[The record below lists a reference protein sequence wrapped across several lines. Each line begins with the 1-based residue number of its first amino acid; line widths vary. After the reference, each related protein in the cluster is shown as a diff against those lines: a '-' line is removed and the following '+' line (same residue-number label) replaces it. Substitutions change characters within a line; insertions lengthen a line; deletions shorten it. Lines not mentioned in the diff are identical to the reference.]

1 MSLGVQRGAA
11 IIGKPLDLNVLA
23 VLAAQDVEADLCI
36 SADVFLGDNKLEGS
50 RVRVTS
56 QPTGTSSREI
66 VIHIRSGV
74 LIDEPVVALNLRA
87 GCQQKIERR
96 YVVLAE
102 LTTDTNSSSV
112 KPYLPNAAPRS
123 LASETSS
130 NSADPRSRLFKG
142 VGQEDVSTS
151 KAVTSNQTPVLESS
165 SESRPATTAR
175 RFNESRPSNRNGQR
189 GSEGQ
194 FVGAAKPRLKL
205 EPMDLSAESD
215 PALKL
220 STELMSKPSEN
231 AQQRSM
237 AAALWRALTAQPD
250 DILRS
255 SEKLLALE
263 TSIAVLQVETDKRNV
278 AISQL
283 TGEIEKARTE
293 RYSNVLIFGLAALLA
308 IVLVSLLYA
317 WRRRA
322 SVEVLDN
329 GKLPWWKRSKA
340 HETGWFNSFRS
351 ADLPPSVD
359 VVSITPA
366 SVMKANKS
374 ASSTV
379 DVDLNV
385 DSDGSNFGIFRRP
398 EKLGRTPIPPLQ
410 NRDRFEFGMSMTHM
424 SRAAKAEELQ
434 DVQQQADFFVS
445 LGQHEQAIEVLRE
458 HISTGVQTSAMIY
471 LDLFNLYHL
480 LQRESDY
487 ENLRLD
493 FSQLFNAKMPE
504 FSIYSDASPGLEA
517 YPAALNRIESFW
529 GSVKVLDVIEESIF
543 RKRDAQNES
552 FDLGAYQE
560 LLLLYA
566 VAKDVVGQGDEGRH
580 IETKLGNKEGEAF
593 ELSGVSDTTQFFPTS
608 IQPLS
613 STVTAHMTS
622 QAVVLAVPVMSKP
635 SSRLGLDVDLSDMFD
650 EFQPELINEKNLC
663 QQKETDSH
671 FFADFDLDSTVAI
684 TQAARGG
691 NSPLKN
697 AASSKNSNLLDFE
710 SLTPSEGKVDSA
722 GKRRV

>member
-23 VLAAQDVEADLCI
+23 VLAAQDVKADLCI
-36 SADVFLGDNKLEGS
+36 SADVFFGDNKLEGS

-56 QPTGTSSREI
+56 QPIGTSSREI

-102 LTTDTNSSSV
+102 LTTDINPPSV
-112 KPYLPNAAPRS
+112 QPYLPNAEPRS

-130 NSADPRSRLFKG
+130 NSADPKSQLLKG
-142 VGQEDVSTS
+142 GKQEGASIS
-151 KAVTSNQTPVLESS
+151 QAVTFKQTPFLESS

-175 RFNESRPSNRNGQR
+175 RSNESRPSTRNGQR
-189 GSEGQ
+189 GYQGQ

-205 EPMDLSAESD
+205 ELMNLSVESD

-220 STELMSKPSEN
+220 STELISTPSEN
-231 AQQRSM
+231 AQQRSL

-263 TSIAVLQVETDKRNV
+263 TSIAMLQAETKKQNL

-293 RYSNVLIFGLAALLA
+293 RYSNAFIFVLAALLA
-308 IVLVSLLYA
+308 IVLVALLYA
-317 WRRRA
+317 WRRQ
-322 SVEVLDN
+322 VPVKVLDN
-329 GKLPWWKRSKA
+329 RQLPWWKRNKA
-340 HETGWFNSFRS
+340 QETGWINSFRS
-351 ADLPPSVD
+351 ADLPPSAD

-366 SVMKANKS
+366 SVIRAKKY

-379 DVDLNV
+379 DVELDAN
-385 DSDGSNFGIFRRP
+385 SGGSSFGIFRRP
-398 EKLGRTPIPPLQ
+398 GKLGRTSIPPLQ
-410 NRDRFEFGMSMTHM
+410 NRDRFEFGMSITHM
-424 SRAAKAEELQ
+424 LRAVKAEELQ

-458 HISTGVQTSAMIY
+458 HISADVQTSAMIY

-504 FSIYSDASPGLEA
+504 FSLYSDASPGLEA
-517 YPAALNRIESFW
+517 YPAALNRIELLW

-566 VAKDVVGQGDEGRH
+566 VAKDVVGQGDEDRY
-580 IETKLGNKEGEAF
+580 IETKPGNK
-593 ELSGVSDTTQFFPTS
+593 SGQASEQSNASNTTKFFPTS
-608 IQPLS
+608 IQPLPAS
-613 STVTAHMTS
+613 VTAHMTN
-622 QAVVLAVPVMSKP
+622 QAPVSTVPVMPKP

-650 EFQPELINEKNLC
+650 EFEPELIIENNLY
-663 QQKETDSH
+663 QQKETDSK
-671 FFADFDLDSTVAI
+671 FFADFDLNSTVAV
-684 TQAARGG
+684 TQAALVG
-691 NSPLKN
+691 NVPPRD

-710 SLTPSEGKVDSA
+710 SSTSSEGKVDSA
-722 GKRRV
+722 GKR